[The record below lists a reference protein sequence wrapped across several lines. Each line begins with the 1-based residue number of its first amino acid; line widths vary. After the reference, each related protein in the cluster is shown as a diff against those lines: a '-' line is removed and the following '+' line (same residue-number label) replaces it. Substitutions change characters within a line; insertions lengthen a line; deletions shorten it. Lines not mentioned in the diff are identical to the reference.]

1 MPSAN
6 NLSKSSVPRV
16 QAKDA
21 VLDHSPG
28 AHSDRRIPER
38 IKRLFIETFTAG
50 DIAQPLASFDVDAP
64 AEHVRAFMNAKDFD
78 VVGIR
83 KDGEVVGF
91 IENSA
96 FSGDDCGHSLRPLV
110 DATVR
115 DSTASLFTVI
125 QDLKQRPFQ
134 FINVLGTIGGI
145 VTLADMQK
153 PPVRMWLFGMLTL
166 IEVRFA
172 ELIEQHCPGDS
183 WKQFLSEARL
193 QKAEI
198 LLAERKRR
206 NQKLELLDCMQFSD
220 KGQIVARNEGIRNLT
235 VFPSRRQAEETIKQL
250 EQLRNNLAHS
260 QDILATDWDTIIRLC
275 EFVQHQ

>member
-6 NLSKSSVPRV
+6 NLSKSSVPGAN
-16 QAKDA
+16 AKDA
-21 VLDHSPG
+21 VLDHSPSTRTG
-28 AHSDRRIPER
+28 HRIPER
-38 IKRLFIETFTAG
+38 IKRLFTETFTAG

-64 AEHVRAFMNAKDFD
+64 AEHVRAFMNARDFD
-78 VVGIR
+78 VVGVR

-91 IENSA
+91 VENSA
-96 FSGDDCGHSLRPLV
+96 FSGDDCGHSLRPLAE
-110 DATVR
+110 ATVR
-115 DSTASLFTVI
+115 DSTASLFAVM
-125 QDLKQRPFQ
+125 QCLEQRPFL
-134 FINVLGTIGGI
+134 FINVLGTVGGI
-145 VTLADMQK
+145 ITLADMQK

-183 WKQFLSEARL
+183 WKQFLSEARS
-193 QKAEI
+193 QKAES

-206 NQKLELLDCMQFSD
+206 NQELTLLDCLQFSD
-220 KGQIVARNEGIRNLT
+220 KGQIVARNESIRNLT

-275 EFVQHQ
+275 EFVQQQ